1 MTDKI
6 TPARRR
12 ALEAVK
18 AGQVFRN
25 YTETGNT
32 LHGPDGVSATTLWH
46 LSRAKM
52 IDDEPASGGHRNVRQ
67 VLTKLGSTTLGEP

>member
-1 MTDKI
+1 MSATI

-18 AGQVFRN
+18 AGQVFRD
-25 YTETGNT
+25 YSETGNT
-32 LHGPDGVSATTLWH
+32 LHGPVGVSATTLWH

-67 VLTKLGSTTLGEP
+67 VLTRLGASALD